1 MEGDARGGRG
11 VSGEESQFESNNN
24 QTDRFCK
31 RQRLSPGRFSPANPP
46 LARTAAFPLDQF
58 TPMSAPL
65 VLRPLTPA
73 DHEATARL
81 LHRSL
86 VHWYESR
93 LRQGARFGPSAE
105 PFRLFPEVYA
115 ALDPGE
121 AVAACDASTGG
132 LLGVCFVHPR
142 PTHVALGIVATA
154 PEAQGRGVARAMLEP
169 VLAEARRTG
178 RPARLVSS
186 LLNLDSFSLYSRL
199 GFAPHALFQ
208 DLALTIPATGL
219 AVPAPPGAAEVRRAT
234 DPAEAG
240 RLAALERELQ
250 GIERE
255 VDHAFFL
262 RNTVGDWRVWVLDG
276 TDDSAGGFLVA
287 SHHPSCVMLGPGVAR
302 DEATA
307 LALLWRALDALRGL
321 SVVFLVPCT
330 ARTLVQT
337 CYAWGA
343 RNVELHAAQTT
354 GPLPAT
360 RGLAFPAFLPESG

>member
-1 MEGDARGGRG
+1 M
-11 VSGEESQFESNNN
+11 
-24 QTDRFCK
+24 
-31 RQRLSPGRFSPANPP
+31 SPS
-46 LARTAAFPLDQF
+46 
-58 TPMSAPL
+58 L
-65 VLRPLTPA
+65 VLRPLVPA
-73 DHEATARL
+73 DHDATASL

-93 LRQGARFGPSAE
+93 LRQGARFGAHAE

-121 AVAACDASTGG
+121 AIAACDAATGV

-142 PTHVALGIVATA
+142 PTHIAVGIVATA

-169 VLAEARRTG
+169 VLEQARRTV

-199 GFAPHALFQ
+199 GFVPHTIFQ
-208 DLALTIPATGL
+208 DLALTIPESGL
-219 AVPAPPGAAEVRRAT
+219 KAPRPPGADQVRPAT

-240 RLAALERELQ
+240 RLAQLERELQ

-255 VDHAFFL
+255 QDYALFL
-262 RNTVGDWRVWVLDG
+262 RNVVGDWRVWVLDHADG
-276 TDDSAGGFLVA
+276 SPEGFLVA
-287 SHHPSCVMLGPGVAR
+287 SQHPACVMLGPGVAR
-302 DEATA
+302 DEPTA
-307 LALLWRALDALRGL
+307 LALLWCALDALRGR
-321 SVVFLVPCT
+321 SVVFLVPSA
-330 ARTLVQT
+330 ARTVVQT

-354 GPLPAT
+354 GPRPVT
-360 RGLAFPAFLPESG
+360 RGVAFHTFLPESG